1 MNDPAPDPAPDPVP
15 DTDWPALRGPRA
27 DTGAGG
33 PGVERLAAVVE
44 RLRHELD
51 AGESAAAT
59 RGLLDVAKG
68 ILVARGVDGPAEAA
82 RHLEELAARAGVPA
96 AELAA
101 DIVNEAAHDSLARA
115 VPAPGEGFDRTTP
128 PAAVRLR
135 MAEAGALGA
144 TDAQAVAQSL
154 LVHALKPLGATSV
167 AVWQADQDGSLTLAG
182 SAGFPAAE
190 AVRWRYVPPRVGTL
204 AQQALLSGRTLWH
217 GAPPPSA
224 VSIGL
229 SGVDDGARAL
239 IPARRTGRT
248 VGVLEVCWPAHGA
261 PLSRAVHRQLT
272 ALAELCAHTLY
283 GVGSAEPAG
292 PEPAPAD
299 GAGPLGG
306 LAEGLLDCALI
317 LRPLLDDQDRV
328 CDFRITYTNE
338 HCADS
343 AGRPRAHIAGR
354 SLLEAFP
361 LAAAEGGLYEQAL
374 RVHTTGEP
382 FRTERMVLPAAE
394 ESTVPLVTA
403 ALGIGRCGD
412 ALLVSWRT
420 HNDVT
425 RLAALVEHTQRLGLI
440 GGFEETPAIGEVIW
454 NSQLFDL
461 YGLPPDSAPI
471 PLERLRHH
479 AHPDDADVI
488 GRFLREV
495 LHRRRAAS
503 TAFRLLRPDG
513 VVRYIRAVAEPAAG
527 PEGGPMTVHGAYQD
541 VSSQHW
547 TEVALAATRDRLAD
561 SEQRADERDLLAL
574 QLQRA
579 IMPAAPAPID
589 ASGLQVAV
597 RYRPAEKGHLV
608 GGDWYDAVVLPD
620 KNVLLVV
627 GDIAGHGIDAATG
640 MVVLRNALRGLAVT
654 GAGPGQMLGWLN
666 TVAHRLTEHVT
677 ATVICGLY
685 DPATRVVRWA
695 RAGHPPPVLVRGT
708 RSTVLPLPSGI
719 LLGAVAE
726 ARYAEETVV
735 LEPGDTLLLYTDGL
749 LERRDRTVKQSLEQL
764 LRDAGP
770 PTGDLEEDLDRLL
783 THSNSDTDDD
793 TCVIGFRPR

>member
-1 MNDPAPDPAPDPVP
+1 MNDPTPDSVP
-15 DTDWPALRGPRA
+15 DTGRPVPPGPLA
-27 DTGAGG
+27 GTGTGG
-33 PGVERLAAVVE
+33 SGVERLAAVVE
-44 RLRHELD
+44 RLRRRLD
-51 AGESAAAT
+51 AQESAAAT
-59 RGLLDVAKG
+59 QGLLDVAKG
-68 ILVARGVDGPAEAA
+68 ILVERGVDGPAEAA
-82 RHLEELAARAGVPA
+82 RHLEELAARAGLPT

-101 DIVNEAAHDSLARA
+101 DIVNEAAHDPLSRA
-115 VPAPGEGFDRTTP
+115 VPAPDDGADRAVP
-128 PAAVRLR
+128 PVSVRLR
-135 MAEAGALGA
+135 IAEAGALSG
-144 TDAQAVAQSL
+144 TDAQTVAQSL
-154 LVHALKPLGATSV
+154 LVHALEPLGATAA

-217 GAPPPSA
+217 GAPPASA
-224 VSIGL
+224 ASIGL
-229 SGVDDGARAL
+229 SGSGAGARAL
-239 IPARRTGRT
+239 MPAQRAGRT
-248 VGVLEVCWPAHGA
+248 VGVLEVCWPEPGT
-261 PLSRAVHRQLT
+261 PLPRAVHRQLT
-272 ALAELCAHTLY
+272 ALAGLCAHTLE
-283 GVGSAEPAG
+283 GTGTAAPDGGEPVRADSAAR
-292 PEPAPAD
+292 
-299 GAGPLGG
+299 LGG
-306 LAEGLLDCALI
+306 LAEGLLDPALV
-317 LRPLLDDQDRV
+317 LQPLLDDQGQV

-338 HCADS
+338 HFTDF
-343 AGRPRAHIAGR
+343 AGRPRADITGR
-354 SLLEAFP
+354 PLLEAYP
-361 LAAAEGGLYEQAL
+361 LAAADGGLYERAL
-374 RVHTTGEP
+374 RVHSTGEP
-382 FRTERMVLPAAE
+382 FRTERTVLPAAAE
-394 ESTVPLVTA
+394 GTAPHPTA
-403 ALGIGRCGD
+403 ALGIGRYGD

-420 HNDVT
+420 HNEAT
-425 RLAALVEHTQRLGLI
+425 RLAALVEHTQRLGRI
-440 GGFEETPAIGEVIW
+440 GGFEETPATGEVIW
-454 NSQLFDL
+454 NSQLFDI

-479 AHPDDADVI
+479 AHPDDADII

-495 LHRRRAAS
+495 LHQRGSAS

-513 VVRYIRAVAEPAAG
+513 VVRYIRVVAEPAAG

-541 VSSQHW
+541 VSAQHW
-547 TEVALAATRDRLAD
+547 TEVALAATRNQLAD

-608 GGDWYDAVVLPD
+608 GGDWYDAVVLPS
-620 KNVLLVV
+620 KQVLLVV

-640 MVVLRNALRGLAVT
+640 MVVLRNALRGLAAT
-654 GAGPGQMLGWLN
+654 GAGPGRMLGWLN

-677 ATVICGLY
+677 ATVVCGLY
-685 DPATRVVRWA
+685 DPSTRVVRWA
-695 RAGHPPPVLVRGT
+695 RAGHPPPVLVRGA
-708 RSTVLPLPSGI
+708 RSTVLPLPAGI

-726 ARYAEETVV
+726 ASYAEETVV

-749 LERRDRTVKQSLEQL
+749 LERRDRTVNQSLEQL

-793 TCVIGFRPR
+793 TCIIGFRLR

>member
-1 MNDPAPDPAPDPVP
+1 MNDSGPTTPDADRTP
-15 DTDWPALRGPRA
+15 LRGPLA
-27 DTGAGG
+27 ETGTGRR
-33 PGVERLAAVVE
+33 GVERLAAVVE
-44 RLRHELD
+44 RLRRELD
-51 AGESAAAT
+51 AHENAAAT

-68 ILVARGVDGPAEAA
+68 ILVERGVDGPAGAA

-101 DIVNEAAHDSLARA
+101 DIINEAAHDTLARA
-115 VPAPGEGFDRTTP
+115 VPAPQEGAGRTEP
-128 PAAVRLR
+128 PTSVRLR
-135 MAEAGALGA
+135 MAEAGALSG

-154 LVHALKPLGATSV
+154 LVHALEPLGATAV

-204 AQQALLSGRTLWH
+204 AQQTLISGRTLWH
-217 GAPPPSA
+217 GALPSSA

-229 SGVDDGARAL
+229 SGVGDGARAL
-239 IPARRTGRT
+239 IPARRTSRA
-248 VGVLEVCWPAHGA
+248 VGVLEVCWPEPGA

-272 ALAELCAHTLY
+272 GLAELCAHTLE
-283 GVGSAEPAG
+283 GIGSAASAEPVR
-292 PEPAPAD
+292 AD
-299 GAGPLGG
+299 GAAPLDA
-306 LAEGLLDCALI
+306 LAEGLLDCALV
-317 LRPLLDDQDRV
+317 LRPLLDDQGRV
-328 CDFRITYTNE
+328 GDFRITYINQ
-338 HCADS
+338 HCTDF
-343 AGRPRAHIAGR
+343 AGRPRADITGR
-354 SLLEAFP
+354 SLLEAYP
-361 LAAAEGGLYEQAL
+361 LAAAEGGLYERAL

-382 FRTERMVLPAAE
+382 FRTERMVLPAAA

-403 ALGIGRCGD
+403 ALGIGRYGD

-420 HNDVT
+420 HNDAT
-425 RLAALVEHTQRLGLI
+425 RLAALVEHTQRLGRI

-495 LHRRRAAS
+495 LHRRRPAS

-513 VVRYIRAVAEPAAG
+513 VVRYIRAVAEPAPG
-527 PEGGPMTVHGAYQD
+527 WEGGPMTVQGAYQD

-579 IMPAAPAPID
+579 IMPPAPAPID
-589 ASGLQVAV
+589 VSGLQVAV

-620 KNVLLVV
+620 QQVLLVV

-654 GAGPGQMLGWLN
+654 GAGPGRLLGWLN

-695 RAGHPPPVLVRGT
+695 RAGHPPPVLVRGA

-719 LLGAVAE
+719 LLGAVAQ

-749 LERRDRTVKQSLEQL
+749 LERRDRTVNQSLEQL

>member
-1 MNDPAPDPAPDPVP
+1 M
-15 DTDWPALRGPRA
+15 
-27 DTGAGG
+27 GG
-33 PGVERLAAVVE
+33 LGVERLAAVVE
-44 RLRHELD
+44 RLRGELD
-51 AGESAAAT
+51 AYENAAAT

-68 ILVARGVDGPAEAA
+68 ILVERGVDGPAGAA
-82 RHLEELAARAGVPA
+82 RHLEELAARAGVPV

-101 DIVNEAAHDSLARA
+101 EIINEAAHDTLARA
-115 VPAPGEGFDRTTP
+115 VPAREDGADRTRP
-128 PAAVRLR
+128 SASVRLR
-135 MAEAGALGA
+135 TAEAGALGG

-154 LVHALKPLGATSV
+154 LAHALEPLGVTSL

-204 AQQALLSGRTLWH
+204 AQQALLSPGTLWH

-229 SGVDDGARAL
+229 SGDTAGARAL
-239 IPARRTGRT
+239 VPARRTGRA
-248 VGVLEVCWPAHGA
+248 VGVLEVCWPEPGE
-261 PLSRAVHRQLT
+261 PLPPAVHRELT
-272 ALAELCAHTLY
+272 ALAELCAHTLE
-283 GVGSAEPAG
+283 GIGSADAAG
-292 PEPAPAD
+292 AVPVPAD
-299 GAGPLGG
+299 GAAPLAG
-306 LAEGLLDCALI
+306 LAEGLLDCALV
-317 LRPLLDDQDRV
+317 LRPLLDDQGRV
-328 CDFRITYTNE
+328 RDFRIMYTNE
-338 HCADS
+338 NCADF
-343 AGRPRAHIAGR
+343 AGRPRADITGR
-354 SLLEAFP
+354 SLLEAYP
-361 LAAAEGGLYEQAL
+361 LAAAEGGLYERAL

-382 FRTERMVLPAAE
+382 FRTERTVLPAAAG
-394 ESTVPLVTA
+394 SSAPHGTA
-403 ALGIGRCGD
+403 ALGIGRYGD
-412 ALLVSWRT
+412 CLLVSWRN
-420 HNDVT
+420 HDDAT
-425 RLAALVEHTQRLGLI
+425 RLAALVEHTQRLGRI

-454 NSQLFDL
+454 NSQLFEL
-461 YGLPPDSAPI
+461 YGLPPHSAPI

-495 LHRRRAAS
+495 LHRHRPAS

-527 PEGGPMTVHGAYQD
+527 SEGGPMTVHGVYQD
-541 VSSQHW
+541 VSAQHW

-561 SEQRADERDLLAL
+561 SEQRADEGDLLAL
-574 QLQRA
+574 RLQRA
-579 IMPAAPAPID
+579 IMPAAHAPID

-608 GGDWYDAVVLPD
+608 GGDWYDAVLLPD
-620 KNVLLVV
+620 DKVLLVV

-654 GAGPGQMLGWLN
+654 GAGPGRMLGWLN

-685 DPATRVVRWA
+685 DPATREVRWA

-708 RSTVLPLPSGI
+708 RSTVLTLPSGI

-726 ARYAEETVV
+726 ARYAEETVL

-783 THSNSDTDDD
+783 TRSSSDTDDD
-793 TCVIGFRPR
+793 TCVLGFRPR